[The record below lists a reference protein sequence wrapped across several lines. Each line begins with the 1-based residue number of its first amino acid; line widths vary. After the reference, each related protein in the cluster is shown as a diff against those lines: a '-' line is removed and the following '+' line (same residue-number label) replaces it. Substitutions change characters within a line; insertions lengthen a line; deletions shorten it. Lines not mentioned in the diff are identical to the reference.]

1 MLKNN
6 RNTLEFLEETQKYI
20 RKICNP
26 NTKKQ
31 VEIFPSSCKPKK
43 SFKNLMIIKSEGNFS
58 GRKKINLTNKRFK
71 SHNRFFI
78 KNILRDSKS
87 EIQRNNSPVSRI
99 TPNYEND
106 FVLKS
111 TRILMKKS

>member
-1 MLKNN
+1 
-6 RNTLEFLEETQKYI
+6 
-20 RKICNP
+20 
-26 NTKKQ
+26 
-31 VEIFPSSCKPKK
+31 
-43 SFKNLMIIKSEGNFS
+43 MIIKSEGNFS

-87 EIQRNNSPVSRI
+87 EIQSNNSPVSRI